1 MIKFKLKCKGTF
13 STCNIDSVLG
23 SDERWLVGSVVEVAR
38 FYWNS
43 PKFGKKSPKL
53 DGVWLDLVKISL
65 DLVKISLDLAGFG
78 WILLDHIVILPKFMY
93 MISWVGSPALVI
105 GGKDP

>member
-1 MIKFKLKCKGTF
+1 MIKFKLKCKPTF
-13 STCNIDSVLG
+13 SACNIDLVLG
-23 SDERWLVGSVVEVAR
+23 SDERWLVGSMVEVAR
-38 FYWNS
+38 FYRNS
-43 PKFGKKSPKL
+43 PNLGKKSPKL

-65 DLVKISLDLAGFG
+65 DLVKISLDLARFG

-93 MISWVGSPALVI
+93 MISWVGPPALVN

>member
-1 MIKFKLKCKGTF
+1 MIKFKLKCKPTF
-13 STCNIDSVLG
+13 SACNIDSVLG
-23 SDERWLVGSVVEVAR
+23 SDECWLVGLVVEVAR

-43 PKFGKKSPKL
+43 PNFGKKSLKL

>member
-1 MIKFKLKCKGTF
+1 MVGWVGGRGCQILLELTKFRQKVVEIGW
-13 STCNIDSVLG
+13 G
-23 SDERWLVGSVVEVAR
+23 LVG
-38 FYWNS
+38 
-43 PKFGKKSPKL
+43 FG
-53 DGVWLDLVKISL
+53 KISL

-93 MISWVGSPALVI
+93 MISWVGSLALVI